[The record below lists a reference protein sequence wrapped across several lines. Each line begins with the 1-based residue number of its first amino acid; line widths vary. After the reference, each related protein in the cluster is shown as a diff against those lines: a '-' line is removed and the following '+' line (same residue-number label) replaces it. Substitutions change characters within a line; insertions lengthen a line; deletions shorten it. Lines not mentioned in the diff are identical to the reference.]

1 MTKKISLPIAITA
14 VLLASAIAFTC
25 AFLISN
31 AVTNSRLKDLSEKQ
45 AMYGNLS
52 DVDNFVREKYTGEI
66 DEDKLSSD
74 LCKAY
79 AESLGEGVLYITKDE
94 YDESKYPKD
103 EGYVQTKLANGDVI
117 VISPKVTQE

>member
-1 MTKKISLPIAITA
+1 MTKKVSLPIAVA
-14 VLLASAIAFTC
+14 AALLAAALAFSC

-31 AVTNSRLKDLSEKQ
+31 AITNKRLKDLSEKQ

-52 DVDNFVREKYTGEI
+52 YVDNFVREKYTGEI
-66 DEDKLSSD
+66 DEEKLSAE

-79 AESLGEGVLYITKDE
+79 ADSLGDGVLYIKEDD

-117 VISPKVTQE
+117 VICPDATQK